1 MRTRSLVVMTALL
14 VLAAACGG
22 DDGGQAGEEASGS
35 GTVASTTTTIAV
47 PARAEV
53 EHLTL
58 DLVDTS
64 RPTPANGP
72 QQPATD
78 QRDLTTEVYV
88 PAGTG
93 PFPLIAFSHGWAGHP
108 RKFTEL
114 FQAWAEAGY
123 VVAAPAFPIS
133 NDQAP
138 GGAESDDLPSQPGDI
153 SFVIDE
159 VLGASEDPSDPLFG
173 SVDPDHIGVAGMS
186 LGGATTYGVAFA
198 DCCRDDR
205 VTAAAILDGAL
216 GFDADMASGLP
227 LLVMHADEDYL
238 VPYAPAIGPYHE
250 AVAPKW
256 LVTIHEAVHFEP
268 YEDTPDPADDMVRAA
283 TIAFWDRYLGG
294 DESAEQRLVDAVQPA
309 DLASLDSE
317 PS

>member
-1 MRTRSLVVMTALL
+1 
-14 VLAAACGG
+14 LAVSCGGG
-22 DDGGQAGEEASGS
+22 DDGGDGADDAARD
-35 GTVASTTTTIAV
+35 TVAPTTTAVAV
-47 PARAEV
+47 PSRDEV

-78 QRDLTTEVYV
+78 QRALTTEVYV

-114 FQAWAEAGY
+114 FQAWADAGY
-123 VVAAPAFPIS
+123 AVAAPAFPIS

-138 GGAESDDLPSQPGDI
+138 GGASGDDLPSQPGDI

-159 VLGASEDPSDPLFG
+159 VLAASADPTDPLYG
-173 SVDPDHIGVAGMS
+173 SVDPDHIGVAGLS

-205 VTAAAILDGAL
+205 VDAAAIFDGAL
-216 GFDADMASGLP
+216 GFEADMTSGLP
-227 LLVMHADEDYL
+227 LLVMHGDEDYL
-238 VPYAPAIGPYHE
+238 VPYRPAIGPYEE
-250 AVAPKW
+250 ASAPKW
-256 LVTIHEAVHFEP
+256 LVTIHEAIHFEP
-268 YEDTPDPADDMVRAA
+268 YEDTPDPADDMVRAT
-283 TIAFWDRYLGG
+283 TIAFWDRYLGE
-294 DESAEQRLVDAVQPA
+294 DEAAEERLVDAVGPA